1 MKRLA
6 VLVLLAA
13 SGCARSQPASP
24 YVPPETQYSVGSTL
38 LAAGG
43 LMAAAAGS
51 SIAQD
56 PSASK
61 GAKAAG
67 TAAMGAGVGAMALS
81 LIDAIEVRKEREK
94 FILLTRAFYQH
105 YFNPPPLSE
114 DVEPARV
121 TQSFPEVPFAFRED
135 PPPED
140 EDP

>member
-1 MKRLA
+1 MGRWTLF
-6 VLVLLAA
+6 LLLAA
-13 SGCARSQPASP
+13 SGCARPQPLNP

-38 LAAGG
+38 VAAGG
-43 LMAAAAGS
+43 LMTAAVGA

-67 TAAMGAGVGAMALS
+67 TAATGAGVGLMALS

-94 FILLTRAFYQH
+94 FIQLTRAFYHH
-105 YFNPPPLSE
+105 YFSPRPLGDE
-114 DVEPARV
+114 VEPAQV
-121 TQSFPEVPFAFRED
+121 PQSFPDIPFAFRED
-135 PPPED
+135 PAPED

>member
-1 MKRLA
+1 MGRWTV
-6 VLVLLAA
+6 VLLLAA
-13 SGCARSQPASP
+13 SGCARPQPLNP

-38 LAAGG
+38 MAAGG
-43 LMAAAAGS
+43 LMTAAVGA

-61 GAKAAG
+61 AAKAGG
-67 TAAMGAGVGAMALS
+67 TAATGAGVGLMALS

-94 FILLTRAFYQH
+94 FVQLTRAFYHH
-105 YFNPPPLSE
+105 YFSPRGFDE

-121 TQSFPEVPFAFRED
+121 PPSIPDIPFAFRED
-135 PPPED
+135 PSPED